1 MRELLRSLLHGLG
14 MDLDEYLST
23 LTRLDGPDG
32 VMIDGQYFT
41 NQGSRG
47 QQLHP
52 YVAELYHETA
62 STIGAISVHGEARFV
77 VNRSF
82 EKTFFTEAEA
92 QRMLDEEVRP
102 FSLSRNTHLIGPCPV
117 LEHILWSI
125 GRREGT
131 SWSSM

>member
-1 MRELLRSLLHGLG
+1 MGSLLNGLG

-32 VMIDGQYFT
+32 VMIDGHYFT
-41 NQGSRG
+41 NQGDRG

-62 STIGAISVHGEARFV
+62 STIGAISVHGEVRFL

-102 FSLSRNTHLIGPCPV
+102 LSHTQYTRNTALPSPVAHLTV
-117 LEHILWSI
+117 HREAREQ
-125 GRREGT
+125 GRG
-131 SWSSM
+131 